1 MPLPSFTKW
10 LEDRLE
16 EVPDIGS
23 LALLIAQS
31 GAAGVFLDQ
40 LRKVMRT
47 SPETLESML
56 RALVTV
62 RQVVVLKVGGEWRY
76 RATM

>member
-1 MPLPSFTKW
+1 MPTPSFSQW
-10 LEDRLE
+10 LEDRPP

-23 LALLIAQS
+23 LALAIARS
-31 GAAGVFLDQ
+31 GTAGVSLDQ
-40 LRKVMRT
+40 LRKVIGS

-56 RALVTV
+56 RALVV
-62 RQVVVLKVGGEWRY
+62 SRQVVVVRVGGEIKY